1 MRVRQF
7 CSDDDIRLARTRS
20 PVGDVVAHR
29 AAKKHRVL
37 QHETDLVAQP
47 LQLEF
52 THVDTIDKHASRA
65 RIVETRDQAHYCGL
79 AATRGTDDAYQL
91 AGSDVE
97 VHVAEH
103 WYRGIITEG
112 HVVKGDRAFDG

>member
-1 MRVRQF
+1 
-7 CSDDDIRLARTRS
+7 
-20 PVGDVVAHR
+20 
-29 AAKKHRVL
+29 
-37 QHETDLVAQP
+37 DLVAQP

-52 THVDTIDKHASRA
+52 THVDTIDKHTSRA

-79 AATRGTDDAYQL
+79 AATRGTDDTYQL

-112 HVVKGDRAFDG
+112 HVVKGDRAFDGSGIARVRSLRNRGLRVENCLHTLHRNRCLR